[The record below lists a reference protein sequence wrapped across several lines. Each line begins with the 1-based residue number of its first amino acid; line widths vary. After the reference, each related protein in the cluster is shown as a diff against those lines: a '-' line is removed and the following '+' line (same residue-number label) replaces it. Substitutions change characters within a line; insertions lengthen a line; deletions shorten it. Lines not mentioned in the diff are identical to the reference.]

1 MDSWTSLSSACHKN
15 DGWCKPTSEQ
25 GRGLFLAILPWRS
38 FCRLRWNLDNM
49 RSNGGFWRLSSDVS
63 CGFWWLRFFF
73 LRFFVW
79 FVSHFRDVWCFS
91 VILSGFAWFLVY
103 IMFFW
108 GFVWIW
114 CPEGHFRGGGLWSN
128 RCCFPAYPLL
138 IHHLGL
144 SSG

>member
-1 MDSWTSLSSACHKN
+1 MDSWTSLSTAYPKN

-38 FCRLRWNLDNM
+38 FCRLRWILTVWDLTV
-49 RSNGGFWRLSSDVS
+49 GFGDCLQMFLF
-63 CGFWWLRFFF
+63 GFWWFCFF
-73 LRFFVW
+73 RFFVW
-79 FVSHFRDVWCFS
+79 FVFHFRDVWCFS
-91 VILSGFAWFLVY
+91 VILSGFAWFLVC

-114 CPEGHFRGGGLWSN
+114 CPEGHFPGGGLWSN

>member
-1 MDSWTSLSSACHKN
+1 MDSWTSLSTAYPKN

-38 FCRLRWNLDNM
+38 FCRLRWILDNM

-63 CGFWWLRFFF
+63 FWFLMILFFF
-73 LRFFVW
+73 RFFVW
-79 FVSHFRDVWCFS
+79 FVFHFRDVWCFS
-91 VILSGFAWFLVY
+91 VILSGFAWFLVC

-128 RCCFPAYPLL
+128 GCCFPAYPLL

>member
-1 MDSWTSLSSACHKN
+1 MDSWTSLSTAYPKN

-38 FCRLRWNLDNM
+38 FCRLRWILDNM

-63 CGFWWLRFFF
+63 YGFWWFCFFCDVLCDSCFISVTFDVF
-73 LRFFVW
+73 LW
-79 FVSHFRDVWCFS
+79 FWVVSH
-91 VILSGFAWFLVY
+91 GFWFVY

-114 CPEGHFRGGGLWSN
+114 CPEGHFRGGLWSN